1 MPAER
6 LRVVLLWHMHQ
17 PMYREPVAGRY
28 LVPWTYLHGIKDYSD
43 MAAHLESQP
52 GAAAVVN
59 FSPTLLEQLDDYGT
73 QLEEFLAGRGNLHDP
88 LLAAL
93 GETALP
99 ADAEARRALVEAC
112 LKLQRHRMVEPFEPF
127 RLLAEMADWTLAR
140 PGAAEYVDTQF
151 LADLLVWYHLAW
163 LGETVRRGEPRVIDL
178 MRKGRGFTPED
189 RRQLLA
195 VIRDVLRG
203 IVPRY
208 RALAEASRIELSLN
222 PYAHPILPLLLDFKA
237 AREVHADLP
246 LPASDRYP
254 HGAARA
260 HWHLEQ
266 GKQLFRE
273 EFGAPPTGCWPSEGA
288 VSTAAVA
295 QLGQSDLRWAATG
308 QRVLLNSLGTDA
320 APSDAMHRAYR
331 LEGSG
336 VTLFFRDDELSDLLG
351 FRYKDWHA
359 DDAVADLVNR
369 LAAIAETDAEPG
381 RVVTIALDGENA
393 WEHYP
398 NNGYF
403 FLSALYRV
411 LSQDARFEL
420 TTFSRCLDDP
430 RVTVRPLPQLKA
442 GSWVYGDLTTWIGH
456 PDKNRAWDMLVDA
469 SDACREALASKRFD
483 ADAVARIE
491 RQLAVCE
498 GSDWFW
504 WPGDYNPEAA
514 VAQFE
519 QLYRLQLQGLYDLI
533 GAAPPDYLGTPFSR
547 GNAEAQDGVMR
558 PGS

>member
-17 PMYREPVAGRY
+17 PMYREPIAGRY
-28 LVPWTYLHGIKDYSD
+28 LEPWTYLHGIKDYSD

-59 FSPTLLEQLDDYGT
+59 FSPVLLEQLDDYCQ
-73 QLEEFLAGRGNLHDP
+73 QLEDFLAGRGELRDP

-93 GETALP
+93 GAEAPP
-99 ADAEARRALVEAC
+99 ADGEARRTLVSSC
-112 LKLQRHRMVEPFEPF
+112 LMLQRQRMVEPFAPF
-127 RLLAEMADWTLAR
+127 QLLAEMADWVLAK
-140 PGAAEYVDTQF
+140 PGAAEYVDNQF
-151 LADLLVWYHLAW
+151 LVDLLVWYHLAW
-163 LGETVRRGEPRVIDL
+163 LGETVHRGEPRAIDL
-178 MRKGRGFTPED
+178 MRKARGFTPDD

-195 VIRDVLRG
+195 VILDVLQG

-222 PYAHPILPLLLDFKA
+222 PYAHPILPLLLDFNA
-237 AREVHADLP
+237 AREAQPGLP
-246 LPASDRYP
+246 LPASGGCPD
-254 HGAARA
+254 GAARA
-260 HWHLEQ
+260 RWHLKL
-266 GKQLFRE
+266 GKEIFRE
-273 EFGAPPTGCWPSEGA
+273 NFGALPAGCWPSEGA
-288 VSTAAVA
+288 VSTAAIS
-295 QLGQSDLRWAATG
+295 LLEQSDLHWAATG
-308 QRVLLNSLGTDA
+308 QGVLQRSLGVA
-320 APSDAMHRAYR
+320 AATSDVLHRAYR

-336 VTLFFRDDELSDLLG
+336 VTLFFRDDELSDLVG

-369 LAAIAETDAEPG
+369 LAAIAEADAEPG

-403 FLSALYRV
+403 FLSALYRA

-420 TTFSRCLDDP
+420 TTFSRCLDDQGVAI
-430 RVTVRPLPQLKA
+430 RKLPQLTA
-442 GSWVYGDLTTWIGH
+442 GSWVYGDLTTWIGS
-456 PDKNRAWDMLVDA
+456 PDKNRAWGMLVDA
-469 SDACREALASKRFD
+469 SDAYREALGSKRLGD
-483 ADAVARIE
+483 EDVARIE
-491 RQLAVCE
+491 RQMAVCE

-504 WPGDYNPEAA
+504 WPGDYNPEQI

-519 QLYRLQLQGLYDLI
+519 HLYRLQLQGLYELI
-533 GAAPPDYLGTPFSR
+533 GTAPPDYLGTPFSH
-547 GNAEAQDGVMR
+547 GKAEAQGGVMR